1 MFKIKIKADD
11 GRELKASRDN
21 IIYYKGADGEDC
33 FWELE
38 RIAGSKHIDRHANR
52 IVAVNKT

>member
-33 FWELE
+33 FWELVK
-38 RIAGSKHIDRHANR
+38 KHI
-52 IVAVNKT
+52 